1 MDLFQVKS
9 AEKEGCVLNMEKE
22 IKTIKNQM
30 PIMHR
35 VKKLRANSYFG
46 PIAALVFVFL
56 LFTIGTGG
64 SFLSVNNMQVILNL
78 ASVAAIMATGS
89 TLVILLGCIDLSAE
103 GLLAFTAILC
113 GYLLK
118 NTRTATDLGIAAL
131 PIVIGIGACLGII
144 NGVTTT
150 KLRIPSFIATLGMM
164 YTGMGLSIIL
174 SGGATIPVRDSVL
187 QNFVN
192 GRIAGI
198 PNLFLIALGVAVIIN
213 IILKSTRFGK
223 SVYAVG
229 GDEVLAKQAGINV
242 DRTKII
248 VFAIAGALYG
258 MAAFFMVARLQAA
271 NPQIS
276 KGMLFPSI
284 TAVVVG
290 GSSMSGGIGNATN
303 AVIGALIVTSLNNGM
318 VLMHINPFVQGA
330 VNGIVL
336 IAAVA
341 ATMDRKKIGNIK

>member
-1 MDLFQVKS
+1 MENVSKTVGSRIS
-9 AEKEGCVLNMEKE
+9 AMY
-22 IKTIKNQM
+22 
-30 PIMHR
+30 R
-35 VKKLRANSYFG
+35 LRMLRSSNYFG
-46 PIAALVFVFL
+46 PVTALVFVTL
-56 LFTIGTGG
+56 LFTVGTKGEFV
-64 SFLSVNNMQVILNL
+64 SINNIQVILNL
-78 ASVAAIMATGS
+78 ASVAAIMAIGS

-103 GLLAFTAILC
+103 GVLAFTAILC

-118 NTRTATDLGIAAL
+118 NTRTAYDLGIAAL
-131 PIVIGIGACLGII
+131 PLVMLIGAGLGFT
-144 NGVTTT
+144 NGLATT

-164 YTGMGLSIIL
+164 YTAMGLSIIL

-187 QNFVN
+187 QTFVN
-192 GRIAGI
+192 GRIVGI
-198 PNLFLIALGVAVIIN
+198 PTLFLISVGVVVIIN

-229 GDEVLAKQAGINV
+229 GNEVLAKQAGINV

-248 VFAIAGALYG
+248 ILAIAGALYG

-290 GSSMSGGIGNATN
+290 GSSMSGGIGSATN
-303 AVIGALIVTSLNNGM
+303 AIIGALIVTGLNNGM
-318 VLMHINPFVQGA
+318 VLMAINPFVQGA

-336 IAAVA
+336 VIAVA

>member
-1 MDLFQVKS
+1 
-9 AEKEGCVLNMEKE
+9 MEKI
-22 IKTIKNQM
+22 IKTTGNQN
-30 PIMHR
+30 PFGYRI
-35 VKKLRANSYFG
+35 KKLRSSNYFG
-46 PIAALVFVFL
+46 PVTALVFVAL
-56 LFTIGTGG
+56 LFTIGTKGA
-64 SFLSVNNMQVILNL
+64 FLSIDNIQVILNL
-78 ASVAAIMATGS
+78 ASVATIMAIGS
-89 TLVILLGCIDLSAE
+89 TIVILLGCIDLSAE
-103 GLLAFTAILC
+103 GVLAFTAILC

-118 NTRTATDLGIAAL
+118 NTRNAYDLGIAAL
-131 PIVIGIGACLGII
+131 PLVMVIGAGLGLINGII
-144 NGVTTT
+144 TT

-164 YTGMGLSIIL
+164 YTAMGISIIM
-174 SGGATIPVRDSVL
+174 SGGATIPVRDSEL
-187 QNFVN
+187 QTFVN

-198 PNLFLIALGVAVIIN
+198 PTLFLISVAVVIVIN
-213 IILKSTRFGK
+213 IVLKSTRFGK

-229 GDEVLAKQAGINV
+229 GDEVLARQAGINV

-248 VFAIAGALYG
+248 VLAISGALYG
-258 MAAFFMVARLQAA
+258 MAAFFMVTRLQAA

-303 AVIGALIVTSLNNGM
+303 AIIGALIVTGLNNGM
-318 VLMHINPFVQGA
+318 VLMQINPFIQGA
-330 VNGIVL
+330 VNGVVL